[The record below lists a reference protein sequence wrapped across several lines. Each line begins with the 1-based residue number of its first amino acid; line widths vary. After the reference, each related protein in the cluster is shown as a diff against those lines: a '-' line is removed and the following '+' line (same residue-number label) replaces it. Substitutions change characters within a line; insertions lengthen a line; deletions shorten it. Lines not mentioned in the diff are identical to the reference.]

1 MILKHTT
8 HKQIKKIPEVVRHI
22 IFEQEDA
29 SCFARNILNSSILVL
44 VRDQRMIDGC
54 EVSEFIGLPLKF
66 SY

>member
-29 SCFARNILNSSILVL
+29 SCFARNILVL